1 MTDYPMTK
9 GDVLL
14 KLKFKSPLFKVPD
27 LIVFS
32 CHDWEINSSGLIKK
46 ILLELKSNTLVVRSS
61 AQGEDGDDHSLA
73 GEFDSVLNVKRKE
86 KEIRT
91 AVNQVI
97 NSYHNKNK
105 YDNQNKI
112 IVQTQITNVLMSG
125 VIFTRDKYR
134 VTLLCY

>member
-32 CHDWEINSSGLIKK
+32 CHDWEINFSGLIKK

-61 AQGEDGDDHSLA
+61 AQGEDGDDHRWQENL
-73 GEFDSVLNVKRKE
+73 
-86 KEIRT
+86 I
-91 AVNQVI
+91 Q
-97 NSYHNKNK
+97 Y
-105 YDNQNKI
+105 
-112 IVQTQITNVLMSG
+112 
-125 VIFTRDKYR
+125 
-134 VTLLCY
+134 